1 MDNNSKLIDF
11 IIRLFFLGLLFVW
24 CFLLL
29 RPFLTIILWGAI
41 LAIAWFPIFVWLK
54 NYLRAPKLTA
64 ILLTLVGI
72 GVIVGP
78 VSAIAL
84 VLTDNL
90 REFADRLV
98 TGETIVPSPPA
109 SVAEWPVIGER
120 LFALWQQASA
130 NLGELSRRFEPQ
142 IKEIAKTSLALA
154 ASVGVTVLRFI
165 VSIIIAGAFT
175 LSAERM
181 SRGLIRFFERVA
193 PGRGGTFVLLA
204 ASTVRNV
211 TRGIIGVAIV
221 QSLLIG
227 VGLIGA
233 GIPAAGLLTLLCLLL
248 TLIQI
253 GPGLIV
259 IGSIIF
265 AWSTMATMK
274 ALLFTLWMIPAT
286 LIDNFLKPI
295 WMARG
300 LPVPMVVILIGVF
313 GGILVHGVLGLFIG
327 PVILSL
333 GYELIKAWMNME
345 PATESLPVPKDP
357 PIA

>member
-1 MDNNSKLIDF
+1 MENNSKVIDLV
-11 IIRLFFLGLLFVW
+11 IRLFFLGLLFVW

-29 RPFLTIILWGAI
+29 RPFITIFLWGAI
-41 LAIAWFPIFVWLK
+41 LASALFPVFVWLK

-64 ILLTLVGI
+64 ILLTLLGI

-90 REFADRLV
+90 RELADRLV
-98 TGETIVPSPPA
+98 TGETIVPPPPA
-109 SVAEWPVIGER
+109 NIADWPVIGER
-120 LFALWQQASA
+120 LFAIWQQASV
-130 NLGELSRRFEPQ
+130 NLGALSQRFEPQ

-154 ASVGVTVLRFI
+154 ASTGVTVLKFI
-165 VSIIIAGAFT
+165 VSIIIAGALT
-175 LSAERM
+175 LSAERIG
-181 SRGLIRFFERVA
+181 RGLTRFFERVA
-193 PGRGGTFVLLA
+193 PGRGGTFVVLA

-211 TRGIIGVAIV
+211 IRGIIGVAIL

-227 VGLIGA
+227 VGLIVA

-248 TLIQI
+248 TIVQI

-265 AWSTMATMK
+265 AWSTMATGK

-286 LIDNFLKPI
+286 LVDNFLRPI

-300 LPVPMVVILIGVF
+300 LPVPMVVIIVGVF
-313 GGILVHGVLGLFIG
+313 GGALTHGILGLFIG
-327 PVILSL
+327 PVILSI
-333 GYELIKAWMNME
+333 GYELIKVWMNAE
-345 PATESLPVPKDP
+345 TVTESLPVQEDG
-357 PIA
+357 